1 MPIWL
6 IQEFLGKKEL
16 FPQGKI
22 KLLILHHLP
31 NSQTTQ
37 TILADKTM
45 VYFIISECLNYQYLG
60 DPSRARGYEGNSV
73 TCDKPLPTKW
83 YRLSDSAGSE
93 MPTSCV
99 TKNRCGTHA
108 PGWLSGAHPTVAQ
121 GIQSVKVCFHWL
133 DNCCM
138 WSTNIRVRNCD
149 GYYVYELKTPP
160 ACHLRYCGNSG

>member
-1 MPIWL
+1 MTHPGI
-6 IQEFLGKKEL
+6 FRRKGTTL

-31 NSQTTQ
+31 NSRTTQ
-37 TILADKTM
+37 TTLANKTM

-60 DPSRARGYEGNSV
+60 DPSRARGYEGNSA

-121 GIQSVKVCFHWL
+121 G
-133 DNCCM
+133 
-138 WSTNIRVRNCD
+138 
-149 GYYVYELKTPP
+149 
-160 ACHLRYCGNSG
+160 